1 MTEEIRVDLIDA
13 HPLNPRRTAVAD
25 DDMVASVRQVGVLVP
40 VTLAPSAETE
50 GRFVLLAGHRRLNA
64 AQQLWLDEVPAVVR
78 DDLVTEAQQVEAM
91 LIENLHRTDLTPVEE
106 ASAYEQLQLFGM
118 DPKAISKA
126 TGRNLA
132 TVKQRL
138 RLRDL
143 SEAAQERLHTGDIT
157 LTDSLT
163 LLEFA
168 GTPEVYA
175 DLEAALGTKNFT
187 WKVHAAR
194 EAVARAARHAAQIEE
209 WQAAGVHQFA
219 GDYRAYNRTEGP
231 FPLDWFDD
239 PYRDQGMHPVDDG
252 DEVGCLAYVSHGL
265 ASHQPPLLVC
275 THPTNHTTAD
285 TTSAG
290 PVAVVPADTP
300 VDTERQRQVEAAA
313 ARDAQAAAER
323 AATQARLEWLTEHF
337 TAMLPL
343 RGNEHLADALV
354 VALPS
359 LLEVDAAPLAEIPQT
374 PRSWGEDQQLI
385 ADIVASIG
393 VESKP
398 ARRLDVLAQV
408 LAGCVEVAL
417 TDEDRPHVATTAW
430 QWLTDAG
437 YVLSDVDVQVM
448 ERQTAPDD
456 EGVA

>member
-1 MTEEIRVDLIDA
+1 MTEEIRVDLIDV
-13 HPLNPRRTAVAD
+13 HPLNPRRDATPD
-25 DDMVASVRQVGVLVP
+25 DELVASVRQVGVLVA
-40 VTLAPSAETE
+40 VTLAPSATEE
-50 GRFVLLAGHRRLNA
+50 GRFTLLAGHRRIA
-64 AQQLWLDEVPAVVR
+64 AARLVDLDEVPALVR

-143 SEAAQERLHTGDIT
+143 SESAQERLHTGDIT

-163 LLEFA
+163 LLEFTD
-168 GTPEVYA
+168 TPEVYA

-194 EAVARAARHAAQIEE
+194 EAVNRAARHAAQIEE
-209 WQAAGVHQFA
+209 WQAAGVHQYA
-219 GDYRAYNRTEGP
+219 GDYRAYNRDTGP

-239 PYRDQGMHPVDDG
+239 PYRDQGMHPADDG
-252 DEVGCLAYVSHGL
+252 GCLVYVSHGL

-275 THPTNHTTAD
+275 THPTNHTTD
-285 TTSAG
+285 TTTSG
-290 PVAVVPADTP
+290 PVAGVPADAP

-313 ARDAQAAAER
+313 ARDALVAAER

-337 TAMLPL
+337 TGMLPL

-385 ADIVASIG
+385 ADIVASVG
-393 VESKP
+393 AGSKP